1 VKESVLVLVLERASI
16 ERNVRLDWVEVR
28 SSEREQGWSVQR
40 VQWSEERGLDERD
53 HGCWR

>member
-1 VKESVLVLVLERASI
+1 VLVLVLERASI